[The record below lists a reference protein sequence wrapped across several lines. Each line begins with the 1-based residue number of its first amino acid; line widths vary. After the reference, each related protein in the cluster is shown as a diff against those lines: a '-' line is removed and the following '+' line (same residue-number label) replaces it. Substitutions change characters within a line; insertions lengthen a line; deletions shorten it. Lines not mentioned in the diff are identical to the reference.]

1 MRDLSD
7 SLRQKAAEDMH
18 MAAWQKETQ
27 LEVANAMVKFKQDRT
42 DLDGYNTWTKEQNV
56 AFLEEFR
63 SFA

>member
-1 MRDLSD
+1 
-7 SLRQKAAEDMH
+7 MH